1 MFLIPGLQLHS
12 NLPCLTVP
20 AVTSRK
26 ERERRP
32 QAVRRSTPDS
42 GVLIRLKAQMA
53 EVRSKMSDV
62 KGQLEARGG
71 ANPRVSCQGALNH
84 DPSMDSEMGPNRKS
98 SDHLFKGPVSSR
110 HSRSG
115 MVLLQF

>member
-1 MFLIPGLQLHS
+1 MNCFW
-12 NLPCLTVP
+12 LTAAAVP
-20 AVTSRK
+20 SRK

-32 QAVRRSTPDS
+32 QAVRRSAPDS

-62 KGQLEARGG
+62 KGQLEARSG
-71 ANPRVSCQGALNH
+71 AGRISSHGASNHEQG
-84 DPSMDSEMGPNRKS
+84 PSMDSEMGPSRKH
-98 SDHLFKGPVSSR
+98 SDLLFKAPVSSR

-115 MVLLQF
+115 MALS

>member
-1 MFLIPGLQLHS
+1 MP
-12 NLPCLTVP
+12 
-20 AVTSRK
+20 SRK

-32 QAVRRSTPDS
+32 QAVRRSAPDS

-71 ANPRVSCQGALNH
+71 TGLLSSQGASNH
-84 DPSMDSEMGPNRKS
+84 EQGPSMDSEMGPSRKPS
-98 SDHLFKGPVSSR
+98 EHLFKAPISSR

-115 MVLLQF
+115 MPLFQV

>member
-1 MFLIPGLQLHS
+1 MP
-12 NLPCLTVP
+12 
-20 AVTSRK
+20 SRK

-32 QAVRRSTPDS
+32 QAVRRSAPDS

-71 ANPRVSCQGALNH
+71 AGRVSSQGASNH
-84 DPSMDSEMGPNRKS
+84 EQGPSMDSEMGPSRKPS
-98 SDHLFKGPVSSR
+98 ELLFKAPISSR

-115 MVLLQF
+115 MTVFFFF